1 MSRTTAQ
8 LRVLWSPACTGPC
21 ASVPLFGGASISV
34 RASTVEAWQALNA
47 VLIKWDYKATPPD
60 CGAYNCRAI
69 TGGTQ
74 YSLHAY
80 GIAADL
86 NWQQNPYGPVL
97 ITDMPRGMVDEI
109 KAIRTNNGVG
119 VFRWGGDY
127 SGNKDAMHYEIVAS
141 PAEIATGIATGSQP
155 IPKPEDE
162 MASSYLRLNQP
173 GDPNHGR
180 VEVIDDFNRRW
191 ISAEELPLLI
201 FFGAKV
207 QDVNLDVFTKLT
219 ANKTVNPIVVSGGGA
234 AAPTSAQNATA
245 TANLL
250 AQRLQS

>member
-8 LRVLWSPACTGPC
+8 LRVLWAPACTGPF

-34 RASTVEAWQALNA
+34 RASTVDAWVALNA
-47 VLIKWDYKATPPD
+47 VLAKWDYKATPPD

-80 GIAADL
+80 GIAADI
-86 NWQQNPYGPVL
+86 NWQQNPYGPKL

-155 IPKPEDE
+155 IPTPEDE

-191 ISAEELPLLI
+191 ISGEELPLLV
-201 FFGAKV
+201 FLGAKV
-207 QDVNLDVFTKLT
+207 QDVNLDTFTKLT
-219 ANKTVNPIVVSGGGA
+219 ANKTVNPIVVTGGA
-234 AAPTSAQNATA
+234 AAPSSADNATA

-250 AQRLQS
+250 SQRLQS

>member
-8 LRVLWSPACTGPC
+8 LRVLWSPACTGPF

-47 VLIKWDYKATPPD
+47 VLQKWEYKATPPD

-80 GIAADL
+80 GIAADI

-109 KAIRTNNGVG
+109 KAIRTNNGVN

-155 IPKPEDE
+155 IPTPEDE
-162 MASSYLRLNQP
+162 MASSYLRVNQP
-173 GDPNHGR
+173 GDPSHGR

-191 ISAEELPLLI
+191 ISPEELQLLV

-207 QDVNLDVFTKLT
+207 QDVTLATFTTLT
-219 ANKTVNPIVVSGGGA
+219 ANKTVNPIVVSGGTST
-234 AAPTSAQNATA
+234 APTAQANATA
-245 TANLL
+245 TADLI